1 LEWASGAFPQKYRV
15 IFLKMHYYPLLKKG
29 INPLLI
35 ADGPTVLPEQ
45 RGMN

>member
-1 LEWASGAFPQKYRV
+1 LEGASGAFREKYRD
-15 IFLKMHYYPLLKKG
+15 IFSKMHYYPLLKKG